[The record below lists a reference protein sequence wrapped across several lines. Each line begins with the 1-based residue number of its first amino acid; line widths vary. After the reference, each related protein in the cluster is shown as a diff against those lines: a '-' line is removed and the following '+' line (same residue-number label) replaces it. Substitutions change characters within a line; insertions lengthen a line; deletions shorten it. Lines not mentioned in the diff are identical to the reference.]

1 MVKKYKSS
9 TGVDEFYY
17 AVIATETDTTFTT
30 SPIERVKFLQ
40 NIEVELP
47 QEIIRAYG
55 DNKTAEL
62 ATSNGNVSVSGAF
75 HVLPTEDKAVLF
87 GLEVV
92 DGMTSYGA
100 DDEPPYVACMFMK
113 TYEDGS
119 KQWVGLTKG
128 MFMRSKIAGKTA
140 EENTEFQSDE
150 ITGEFMERVAT
161 SFATPKTVLFGED
174 AKGITVNRDALFME
188 IFGKAYPVAVP
199 EGA

>member
-9 TGVDEFYY
+9 TGVDEFFY
-17 AVIATETDTTFTT
+17 APILTETDTTFSTG
-30 SPIERVKFLQ
+30 PIERVKFLQ
-40 NIEVELP
+40 TIDVELP

-92 DGMTSYGA
+92 DGLYSYGA
-100 DDEPPYVACMFMK
+100 EDEPPYVACAFMK

-128 MFMRSKIAGKTA
+128 MFMRSKISGKTA

-150 ITGEFMERVAT
+150 ITGEFMERVTT
-161 SFATPKTVLFGED
+161 SFTTYKTVLFGADE
-174 AKGITVNRDALFME
+174 KGLDVNRDALFME
-188 IFGKAYPVAVP
+188 IFGQVYPVAPPAGV
-199 EGA
+199 